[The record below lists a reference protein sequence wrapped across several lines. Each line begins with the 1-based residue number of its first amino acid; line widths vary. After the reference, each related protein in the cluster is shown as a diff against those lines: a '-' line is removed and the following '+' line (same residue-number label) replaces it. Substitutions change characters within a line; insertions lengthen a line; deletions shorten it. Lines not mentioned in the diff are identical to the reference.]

1 MALHPSLATQLATRC
16 VFATEVGPVAEVDGM
31 EPVVGNS
38 GAFAAVSRNGSV
50 VAWGEAGFG
59 GDPHGRLRDICGRQA
74 GVHPASGS
82 LEGCRKLVATN
93 GAFAML
99 KSDGSVVTW
108 GEKLKGG
115 DSTTVSEQLRGGVW
129 GLWSCRGGVFVAVK
143 DDGTVVQWGNPRI
156 MHPLPAC
163 GPGPQQLDDV
173 QHIYSSDSSFAAV
186 NADGRVVAWGEGE
199 ATPNTPEFDG
209 P

>member
-1 MALHPSLATQLATRC
+1 M
-16 VFATEVGPVAEVDGM
+16 ATEVGPLAEVDGM

-50 VAWGEAGFG
+50 VAWGDADTG
-59 GDPHGRLRDICGRQA
+59 GDPHGEKLRRLKRDPTAHLRAPPISIT
-74 GVHPASGS
+74 ASGS

-108 GEKLKGG
+108 GDKLRGG

-173 QHIYSSDSSFAAV
+173 QHIYSSYTSFAAV
-186 NADGRVVAWGEGE
+186 KADGRVVAWGEGE
-199 ATPNTPEFDG
+199 ATPNTPEFEG